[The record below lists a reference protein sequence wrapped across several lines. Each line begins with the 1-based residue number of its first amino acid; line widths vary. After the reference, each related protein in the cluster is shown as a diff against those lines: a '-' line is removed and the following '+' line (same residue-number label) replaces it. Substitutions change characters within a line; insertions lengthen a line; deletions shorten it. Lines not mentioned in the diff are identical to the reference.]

1 MGCPSNHQADWSPPA
16 PPLKLKV
23 VVAEGS
29 VAPASWPSKPLTLIA
44 RRQVV
49 TCEFGVLVDGPD
61 RDGED
66 PAAGIPT
73 LVVRWLAGGETPA
86 DLEKIKAAY
95 EHPPALRLALVA
107 AHPFVDVDFTWS
119 VLSLDCTVI
128 DEAIATDGTRLAEVA
143 VASLGEG
150 HIFRAAEF
158 RAHLPLVGDEDLVDA
173 LRLDEL
179 VAVRRFLHGAS
190 ISPGLAARA
199 WGLLGGVPDQIST
212 TDCDALRP
220 RLRAATFGADLLPRA
235 LARR

>member
-1 MGCPSNHQADWSPPA
+1 MGCPSNHQAEWSPPA
-16 PPLKLKV
+16 PPRKLKV

-29 VAPASWPSKPLTLIA
+29 VAPDSWPSKPLTLIA

-61 RDGED
+61 RDG
-66 PAAGIPT
+66 PAAAIPT
-73 LVVRWLAGGETPA
+73 LVVRWLDGVETPA
-86 DLEKIKAAY
+86 ELEKIKAAY
-95 EHPPALRLALVA
+95 ERAPALRLALVA

-199 WGLLGGVPDQIST
+199 WGLLGGVPDQVST
-212 TDCDALRP
+212 TDGDALRP
-220 RLRAATFGADLLPRA
+220 RLRAATFGADLLPRD

>member
-1 MGCPSNHQADWSPPA
+1 MGSASKHQREEAQPA
-16 PPLKLKV
+16 QPLRLKV
-23 VVAEGS
+23 VVVDES
-29 VAPASWPSKPLTLIA
+29 VAPASWPSTPLTLIA
-44 RRQVV
+44 RRRVV

-61 RDGED
+61 RDPDG
-66 PAAGIPT
+66 PAAAIPT
-73 LVVRWLAGGETPA
+73 LVVRWLEGGEAPA
-86 DLEKIKAAY
+86 DLEKIKMAY

-107 AHPFVDVDFTWS
+107 PQPFVDVDFTWS

-158 RAHLPLVGDEDLVDA
+158 RAHLPLVGDEDLVNA

-190 ISPGLAARA
+190 ISPVLAERA
-199 WGLLGGVPDQIST
+199 WGLLGGVPDHVST
-212 TDCDALRP
+212 TDGDALRP
-220 RLRAATFGADLLPRA
+220 RLRAATFGADLLPRD